1 MPSRLTEQEKAYFDT
16 ILQAT
21 FHKNADESHD
31 LVLSRMTLGGKD
43 VAVVM
48 VKVWSNKVVNPD
60 AYDLLPLALVLND
73 ETISRLR
80 DTKDRAPFVA
90 DPAEY
95 LPPAQPCEVCGTTTG
110 RHTDEL
116 CFK

>member
-1 MPSRLTEQEKAYFDT
+1 MPSRLTEQEKAFFDT

-21 FHKNADESHD
+21 FGKDADQSHD

-60 AYDLLPLALVLND
+60 QYDLMPLALVLDD
-73 ETISRLR
+73 ETTARLR
-80 DTKDRAPFVA
+80 DTKGRACFMA
-90 DPAEY
+90 DPTEY